1 MLDTTKDPLYLLSF
15 FIFKHQ
21 FTTVGFEII
30 TSSSTFNSSVWN
42 KDRSTST
49 RFTSDLTIK
58 LSSVSPG
65 VGTHFKKTYIEF
77 KVAAWFLDGQA
88 SFFESEVTSVIVIQ
102 NGDTSS
108 LIFTN
113 FEFRSNTTTGLE
125 GTRVIENTKLFTSI
139 PVKGLI
145 RAFITGIY
153 GVYRYILP
161 EVGDGDK
168 EVFIFFKDFV
178 INNWDLDLLSGI
190 AILENW
196 IKYYKY

>member
-1 MLDTTKDPLYLLSF
+1 MLDTTKDPLYLLSL

-49 RFTSDLTIK
+49 RFTSDLSNK
-58 LSSVSPG
+58 FLSVS
-65 VGTHFKKTYIEF
+65 HNHLKTYIKF